1 VRRDGQGGRGGVPA
15 GAGPAAARAADDPR
29 VEQDEL
35 ARAAGVTRNQVSAF
49 ERAAQ
54 SVDVVALLRL
64 SAALSVPVDELLDV
78 GSPVA
83 DRIEGLPS

>member
-1 VRRDGQGGRGGVPA
+1 M
-15 GAGPAAARAADDPR
+15 
-29 VEQDEL
+29 
-35 ARAAGVTRNQVSAF
+35 TRNQVSAF